1 MRRVLVLLPLL
12 ALAGCKKDESP
23 GAAKVTV
30 DYSGFLPG
38 CVQVNAR
45 DEGSGKELSTTV
57 AGKGGPTGGSL
68 TVAVIA
74 PGGWGST
81 IQVEARAFEQTCDAA
96 SPVVTRSTSVT
107 LTPGTPVLV
116 ALSLQA
122 TDADGDGY
130 VSVLTGGTDCDDN
143 NASINPGATELCND
157 VDDNC
162 NGQTDTVELRLG
174 QSCTEG
180 EGCEGVRA
188 CGGNGEV
195 LCNMPLAAY
204 AYPDVDQDGHGDRNA
219 APVAFCAGIPQGYVT
234 GPADDCNDNNAS
246 IRPGA
251 TERCNGVDDNCND
264 EIDET
269 FTDLGTACTA
279 DAQCAGVYVCDA
291 SGIATTCQATTTPT
305 DWFLDGDGDN
315 FGDGTAVTSCV
326 SPGAGY
332 VEVGGDCNDG
342 NPFTYPGA
350 TELCDGLDNNC
361 DGNPEGPEVCPSG
374 GASWAARDVGAMD
387 QEWRSIFTE
396 VPGDVTVVGT
406 QGGVAILT
414 PGSTTF
420 QTNATNCGDLNRRW
434 NAVWADM
441 ANLGRGYLGSSGG
454 HLSFVDKSQAACTET
469 HSNLVRSTQGLV
481 GFRHEGTLELHGVT
495 ENSGT
500 VGQGLTFKWTG
511 GSGASALS
519 FGSTAVAP
527 LFDIHG
533 RSRAVMFAVGGID
546 NGGNR
551 GRIHRFNASSGQW
564 QSESVET
571 SIPGMGRLRGV
582 WVVNDK
588 VAFAVGERM
597 GSANTVLQWNGSTWS
612 RMSSFPNTHSE
623 LLTSIIAFGA
633 KSIYITA
640 ESGRIYRY
648 DGNQWQIVFD
658 DDDFSFNDIAGTSP
672 ADLWVA
678 GDNGKILHWPQ

>member
-12 ALAGCKKDESP
+12 ALANCKKDESP

-57 AGKGGPTGGSL
+57 AGKGERTGGSL

-74 PGGWGST
+74 PSGWGST
-81 IQVEARAFEQTCDAA
+81 IQVEARAFEQTCEAA

-107 LTPGTPVLV
+107 LTPGTPVPV

-122 TDADGDGY
+122 TDGDGDGY
-130 VSVLTGGTDCDDN
+130 VSVLTGGTDCNDTNPD
-143 NASINPGATELCND
+143 IRPGATERCND

-162 NGQTDTVELRLG
+162 NGQSDTVELRLG

-180 EGCEGVRA
+180 QGCEGVRA

-219 APVAFCAGIPQGYVT
+219 APVAFCSGIPQGYVVS
-234 GPADDCNDNNAS
+234 PADDCNDNNAS

-251 TERCNGVDDNCND
+251 TELCNGVDDNCND
-264 EIDET
+264 QIDET
-269 FTDLGTACTA
+269 FPDLGTACTA

-291 SGIATTCQATTTPT
+291 SGIATTCQAAATPT
-305 DWFLDGDGDN
+305 DWFLDGDGDT
-315 FGDGTAVTSCV
+315 FGDGTAVSSCV
-326 SPGAGY
+326 SPGASY

-350 TELCDGLDNNC
+350 PELCDGLDNNC
-361 DGNPEGPEVCPSG
+361 DGNAEGPEVCPSG
-374 GASWAARDVGAMD
+374 GASWAARTVGASD

-396 VPGDVTVVGT
+396 APGDVSVSGN
-406 QGGVAILT
+406 QGGTAILK
-414 PGSTTF
+414 PPSSTF
-420 QTNATNCGDLNRRW
+420 QTNATNCGDNNRGW

-441 ANLGRGYLGSSGG
+441 ANLGRLYLGSSGG
-454 HLSFVDKSQAACTET
+454 SLSFLDRSENACTET
-469 HSNLVRSTQGLV
+469 NTIGRWVKGLV
-481 GFRHEGTLELHGVT
+481 GFRHEGTLEIHGVT

-500 VGQGLTFKWTG
+500 GGQGLTFKWTG
-511 GSGASALS
+511 GSSSSALS
-519 FGSTAVAP
+519 FGPAAVAP

-533 RSRAVMFAVGGID
+533 RSRAVMFAVGGLD

-551 GRIHRFNASSGQW
+551 GRIHRFNPSSGQW
-564 QSESVET
+564 QSESVEAAI
-571 SIPGMGRLRGV
+571 SGMGRLRGV

-588 VAFAVGERM
+588 LAFAVGERM
-597 GSANTVLQWNGSTWS
+597 NSANTVLQWDGSTWS
-612 RMSSFPNTHSE
+612 RMSSFPNTQSE
-623 LLTSIIAFGA
+623 TLTSVIAFGS
-633 KSIYITA
+633 KSVYVTA
-640 ESGRIYRY
+640 YNGRIYRY
-648 DGNQWQIVFD
+648 DGTGWQIVFENT
-658 DDDFSFNDIAGTSP
+658 SLRFNDIAGTSP

-678 GDNGKILHWPQ
+678 GNAGQILHWPQ